1 MQQLESGSLEAEEN
15 QVPEVV
21 AQKADHKSSNPQVDR
36 ENLERLEL
44 EKHEVIGE
52 ILKLNSSYKT
62 PPDYKPLLKEAV
74 VPIPVKEYPG
84 YNFLGLIFGPASD
97 TQKRLEKETGTVIKV
112 YGTKAD
118 TGEKVEIPT
127 SDANV
132 QSTYEELHINISADS
147 YEQVDAA
154 TDLIE
159 LLVTSVSGSLA
170 AISTSTLVSGENVNT
185 LSPSQGDG
193 AQFLVPNAFVNQ
205 GVPQPVVGP
214 LQTPLHGQFQSQIP
228 WFHSGPPQNPMHP
241 MNTSAPILT
250 NPVNMPSL
258 FGPPPT
264 AAARFP
270 SILQAPSLVPPSSLP
285 QMQVPPSPYM
295 PQVHSG
301 PPRNFTVPAPQPSS
315 IQSNMPGSHP
325 FAGIQPQPTGPVHFG
340 RPSMPSL
347 PQAVSSIAPR
357 PLPDWPLTPAGSS
370 TGWSGAPAHAAASL
384 GSSNMG
390 QLAPTMGPPQGSRP
404 VFASAAP
411 APGGTSAFPAALR
424 PTQVHGSSHTP
435 VQPSPHVTMAASPVL
450 SISRPTM
457 PAGTSGSFSGSI
469 TNFSTMNLSSAT
481 APRPPHPSS
490 GDFTFQPHRPQNPSP
505 LTVTRPSGMLPTQ
518 STRAMGQMPAPQSP
532 SFRMGAPNTA
542 LQHIMQVPRP
552 QVGKQMGQPH
562 AHHISAVPFAR
573 NPTAAFANVS
583 PVSPTTP
590 PSQMGPRSFGP
601 GPQMHYPPGPF
612 PPRPANPLPRNY
624 PALPNRPESHMGQN
638 QQFSNNRSGGPQI
651 YDPFSPTSTA
661 VPQQGANPARAR
673 KPENDA
679 EYEDLMASV
688 GVK

>member
-1 MQQLESGSLEAEEN
+1 MRQLESESLEAEEN
-15 QVPEVV
+15 QVLEVA
-21 AQKADHKSSNPQVDR
+21 AQSADQKSPNHQVDR
-36 ENLERLEL
+36 EKLERLEL
-44 EKHEVIGE
+44 EKQEVIGE
-52 ILKLNSSYKT
+52 ILKLNPSYKT
-62 PPDYKPLLKEAV
+62 PPDYEPLLKEAV
-74 VPIPVKEYPG
+74 VPIPIKEYPG

-97 TQKRLEKETGTVIKV
+97 TQKRLEKETGTIIKV
-112 YGTKAD
+112 YGTKTD
-118 TGEKVEIPT
+118 TGEKVEIST

-147 YEQVDAA
+147 YEKVDAA

-170 AISTSTLVSGENVNT
+170 AISTSTLVSGENVNA
-185 LSPSQGDG
+185 LSQSQGDG

-205 GVPQPVVGP
+205 GVPQPVFGP

-228 WFHSGPPQNPMHP
+228 WFPSGPPQNPMHSL
-241 MNTSAPILT
+241 NTSAPILT
-250 NPVNMPSL
+250 NPVNLP
-258 FGPPPT
+258 
-264 AAARFP
+264 ARFP
-270 SILQAPSLVPPSSLP
+270 SILQTPSLVPPSSQP
-285 QMQVPPSPYM
+285 QMQVPPSLYM
-295 PQVHSG
+295 PQIHSG
-301 PPRNFTVPAPQPSS
+301 PPRNFSVPSLQPSS
-315 IQSNMPGSHP
+315 IQSNMPPSYP
-325 FAGIQPQPTGPVHFG
+325 FTGIQPQPAGPLRIG

-357 PLPDWPLTPAGSS
+357 PLPDRPLAPAGSS
-370 TGWSGAPAHAAASL
+370 TGWSAAPANAAASL
-384 GSSNMG
+384 SSSNMG

-404 VFASAAP
+404 VFAPAP
-411 APGGTSAFPAALR
+411 PTPGGTSPAFPAALR
-424 PTQVHGSSHTP
+424 PTQVPGSAHTP

-505 LTVTRPSGMLPTQ
+505 LTVPRPSGMLPTQ
-518 STRAMGQMPAPQSP
+518 STRSMGQMPAPQSP
-532 SFRMGAPNTA
+532 SFHMGAPNTA
-542 LQHIMQVPRP
+542 PQHIMQVPRP
-552 QVGKQMGQPH
+552 QVGNQMGQPH
-562 AHHISAVPFAR
+562 AHHISVAPLAR
-573 NPTAAFANVS
+573 NPNAAFANVS
-583 PVSPTTP
+583 RASSTT

-624 PALPNRPESHMGQN
+624 PALSNRPERHMGLN
-638 QQFSNNRSGGPQI
+638 QQFGNNRSGGPQI
-651 YDPFSPTSTA
+651 YDPFSPTSTS
-661 VPQQGANPARAR
+661 VPPQQQGANLARAR
-673 KPENDA
+673 KPENDP